1 MVQFFNFRTS
11 CFARDYWMLHSGEG
25 LTVCNLRDELQGQ
38 DFPVMKSTTDK
49 VRLRALYARCQR
61 GLMSYEGLSL
71 NELKLYVA
79 QRALPPILGQK
90 RTVSV
95 LKAQL
100 EQADDGTTFSR
111 FSDLPPEI
119 RQIIYNLYF
128 KFIDTCTSTNKYQP
142 PVTLASRGIRHESLP
157 LFYESCMF
165 SVFTSMNWHA
175 QQNFDKALLAESGAF
190 VEATSAQNFAH
201 IRMMHIRFNDLRIA
215 LQMNL
220 TNKATP
226 IGILWYSKLRY
237 QEDHD
242 QIPQKR
248 KDRLSAELCK
258 IGLRIA
264 TREGPLK
271 LRKSDLELLHET
283 SWGILEKGWE

>member
-1 MVQFFNFRTS
+1 MVQFFNCRTS
-11 CFARDYWMLHSGEG
+11 RYARDYWMLHSGEV
-25 LTVCNLRDELQGQ
+25 LSVRTLRDELQRQ

-49 VRLRALYARCQR
+49 DRLRALYARCQR

-71 NELKLYVA
+71 NELKLCVA
-79 QRALPPILGQK
+79 QRALPPILDQK

-128 KFIDTCTSTNKYQP
+128 KFIDTCGSRQKYQP
-142 PVTLASRGIRHESLP
+142 PITLASRGIRHESLP
-157 LFYESCMF
+157 LFYECCEF
-165 SVFTSMNWHA
+165 SVHTSGDSHA
-175 QQNFDKALLAESGAF
+175 QQSFNMALHTRARAF

-201 IRMMHIRFNDLRIA
+201 IRMMRICFNDLMIY
-215 LQMNL
+215 LQMDL

-226 IGILWYSKLRY
+226 ITILWYTKIRY
-237 QEDHD
+237 PQDPD
-242 QIPQKR
+242 QTHEKR
-248 KDRLSAELCK
+248 KGRLSAELCK

-283 SWGILEKGWE
+283 SWGILEKGWK